1 MKLSTKGRYGSR
13 LMLDLALHYNN
24 GPVLL
29 KNIAKRQEISEKYLG
44 QLVRPLIAAGLVK
57 STRGAHGG
65 YHLAKS
71 PKSITLKDIIQTM
84 EGSMAIVEC
93 IDAPKECSRMKACL
107 TREIWKEITD
117 KVTEILENI
126 TLEDMVYRHNKDYS
140 NLVYN
145 I

>member
-13 LMLDLALHYNN
+13 LMLDLALHNNN
-24 GPVLL
+24 GHVLL
-29 KNIAKRQEISEKYLG
+29 KDIAKRQEISEKYLG
-44 QLVRPLIAAGLVK
+44 QLIRPLIAAGLVK

-71 PKSITLKDIIQTM
+71 PKLITLKDIIQTL
-84 EGSMAIVEC
+84 EGSMAIVGC
-93 IDAPKECSRMKACL
+93 IDAPKECARMKSCL